1 MSDSD
6 QRGAGAGEVT
16 GLLLAWGEGD
26 RAALDRLLPLV
37 YAELRSLA
45 HRELRG
51 ERPGHTLSTTAL
63 VHEAYLRL
71 VDQGRA
77 RLAGRRHFLAVAG
90 KMMRR
95 VLVDEAR
102 KRGAQKRGGGAPHLA
117 LDEAMAIPEVPQFG
131 APLDGELL
139 ALDEALSAL
148 EEFDPGL
155 CQVVELRYFA
165 GLTLEETATV
175 LGVATTTAW
184 RDWHSARAWLYARLS
199 EP

>member
-1 MSDSD
+1 MSDSE
-6 QRGAGAGEVT
+6 RGGTTAEQVT

-26 RAALDRLLPLV
+26 RDALDRLLPLV
-37 YAELRSLA
+37 YDELRQLA

-77 RLAGRRHFLAVAG
+77 RLESRRHFLSVAG
-90 KMMRR
+90 TMMRR

-102 KRGAQKRGGGAPHLA
+102 RRHARKRGGGARHLP
-117 LDEAMAIPEVPQFG
+117 LDEAPEIVASP
-131 APLDGELL
+131 DGELL
-139 ALDEALSAL
+139 ELDEALSAL
-148 EEFDPGL
+148 ESFDPALGK
-155 CQVVELRYFA
+155 VVELRYFA
-165 GLTLEETATV
+165 GLTLEETAAV

-184 RDWHSARAWLYARLS
+184 RDWQAARAWLYARLAGR
-199 EP
+199 

>member
-1 MSDSD
+1 MSDSE
-6 QRGAGAGEVT
+6 RGGTTAEEVT

-37 YAELRSLA
+37 YDELRQLA

-77 RLAGRRHFLAVAG
+77 RLESRRHFLSVAAR
-90 KMMRR
+90 MMRR

-102 KRGAQKRGGGAPHLA
+102 KRRAQKRGGGAVHLPIE
-117 LDEAMAIPEVPQFG
+117 EATEVVTSP
-131 APLDGELL
+131 DTELL
-139 ALDEALSAL
+139 ALDDALTAL
-148 EEFDPGL
+148 EAFDPGL
-155 CQVVELRYFA
+155 GRLVELRYFA

-175 LGVATTTAW
+175 LGVSTTTAW
-184 RDWHSARAWLYARLS
+184 RDWQVARAWLYARLA
-199 EP
+199 ER